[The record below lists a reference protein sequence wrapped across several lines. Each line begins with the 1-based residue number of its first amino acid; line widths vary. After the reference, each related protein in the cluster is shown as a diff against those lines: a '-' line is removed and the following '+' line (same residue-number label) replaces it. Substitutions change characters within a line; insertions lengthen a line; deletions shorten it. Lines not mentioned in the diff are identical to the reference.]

1 MPNSNFYNDF
11 STSNLFLEP
20 VGDYKLPFEEE
31 VGIHPSLEELQD
43 YVVNKKLRP
52 SFPAEW
58 KNKNQ
63 VGTMTVLR
71 TGSFSKSL
79 KNIF

>member
-1 MPNSNFYNDF
+1 MIYL
-11 STSNLFLEP
+11 NLFSEP

-52 SFPAEW
+52 HFPAEW
-58 KNKNQ
+58 KNTDQ
-63 VGTMTVLR
+63 VSDHDCFIHCLFL
-71 TGSFSKSL
+71 SAFYL
-79 KNIF
+79 E